1 MLALIQ
7 RVKRAEVRVDNTIVG
22 QTEHGLLVFV
32 AVEPEDSGDNIDRM
46 AHKLLNYRVF
56 NDADG
61 KMNLSL
67 SDVRGGIL
75 VVSQFTLAA
84 DTSKGL
90 RPSFSAAADKSQAKR
105 LYELLVERLQQLYDT
120 VSSGKFGADMEVSLV
135 NDGPVTF
142 LLAER

>member
-1 MLALIQ
+1 MRALVQ
-7 RVKRAEVRVDNTIVG
+7 RVKQAEVRVAGTTVG
-22 QTEHGLLVFV
+22 KIANGLLVFV
-32 AVEPEDSGDNIDRM
+32 AIEPNDKVENIECM
-46 AHKLLNYRVF
+46 ARKLLSYRIF

-67 SDVRGGIL
+67 TDVRGGIL

-90 RPSFSAAADKSQAKR
+90 RPSFTGAADKSQAKY
-105 LYELLVERLQQLYDT
+105 LYELLLERLGQLHHC
-120 VSSGKFGADMEVSLV
+120 VASGQFGADMEVSLI

-142 LLAER
+142 LLSER